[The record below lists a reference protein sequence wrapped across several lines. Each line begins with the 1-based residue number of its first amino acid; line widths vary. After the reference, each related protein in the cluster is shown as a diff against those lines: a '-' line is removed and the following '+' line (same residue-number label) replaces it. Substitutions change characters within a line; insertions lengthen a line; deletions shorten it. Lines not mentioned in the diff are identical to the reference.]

1 MVGSYTYSS
10 EECTS
15 IIFGV
20 ARSNMDT
27 QREMTKNE
35 EKTKMNFIR
44 VGLVLIGLR
53 SDLFMINKE
62 LDEVVQ
68 MQTIIR

>member
-1 MVGSYTYSS
+1 
-10 EECTS
+10 
-15 IIFGV
+15 
-20 ARSNMDT
+20 MDT